1 MLYKL
6 AKSVLFQMQPETAHH
21 LIMENLDWVT
31 SFGLHKLLTHT
42 PPEDPVEVMGI
53 RFPNTIG
60 LAAGMDKDGERVSAF
75 GALGFGHVEIGTI
88 TPLAQ
93 PGNAKPRCFR
103 VIPAEGIINRM
114 GFNNEGCDKVL
125 KNLKSADAFK
135 LRGGVLGINI
145 GKNAVTPIENAVS
158 DYRICLQKT
167 YAKADYIAVN
177 ISSPNTKNLRTL
189 QGDKPLCELLEA
201 LKTEREKIMETQG
214 LAYKPIAV
222 KLAPHL
228 DNDAILRAVD
238 HIVSYGMDAV
248 IATNLTSVFTMTR
261 ACLRPMIKAR
271 YGRIINMS
279 SVVAQMGNAGQAN
292 YAAAKAGIIGMSK
305 SVAQE
310 VASRGITVNCITPGF
325 IETDM
330 TKALPEETR
339 KALSERIPAKRLGQT
354 DDIAGAVLFLA
365 SDLAGYVTGAVL
377 PVNGGLFMG

>member
-1 MLYKL
+1 ML
-6 AKSVLFQMQPETAHH
+6 
-21 LIMENLDWVT
+21 
-31 SFGLHKLLTHT
+31 
-42 PPEDPVEVMGI
+42 
-53 RFPNTIG
+53 
-60 LAAGMDKDGERVSAF
+60 
-75 GALGFGHVEIGTI
+75 
-88 TPLAQ
+88 
-93 PGNAKPRCFR
+93 
-103 VIPAEGIINRM
+103 IN
-114 GFNNEGCDKVL
+114 
-125 KNLKSADAFK
+125 ADAFAGRVA
-135 LRGGVLGINI
+135 LVTGASRGML
-145 GKNAVTPIENAVS
+145 AMRLS
-158 DYRICLQKT
+158 DEDWDT
-167 YAKADYIAVN
+167 
-177 ISSPNTKNLRTL
+177 
-189 QGDKPLCELLEA
+189 
-201 LKTEREKIMETQG
+201 
-214 LAYKPIAV
+214 
-222 KLAPHL
+222 
-228 DNDAILRAVD
+228 
-238 HIVSYGMDAV
+238 V

-339 KALSERIPAKRLGQT
+339 KALSDRIPAKRLGQT